1 MKKKLKSKNVTK
13 LIAGASSILLF
24 ILLWQYGA
32 ACTEIGKL
40 LPTPVVVFQDF
51 IKDCYS
57 NIGQYTLIGHIFW
70 SLERVMIAYAVA
82 SVFGVILGMGMGW
95 NRTIEA
101 IFRPIFEVIR
111 PIPPI
116 AWIPL
121 SILWFGIG
129 EMTKFFLIFLA
140 AFSNV
145 TQNAYAGAKAVDPVL
160 VGAAR
165 MLGANKRQ
173 LFTKIVIPFSV
184 PYIFAGLQIALSSSW
199 ATVVAAEMVRSSE
212 GVGWLIFGGMQTND
226 TTQILVGILAIGI
239 VGFILAIIMREAEAK
254 LCAWN
259 NRGI

>member
-1 MKKKLKSKNVTK
+1 MKKKLKSKNTIK

-32 ACTEIGKL
+32 ACTDIGKL
-40 LPTPVVVFQDF
+40 LPTPVVVFESF
-51 IKDCYS
+51 IKDCFS
-57 NIGQYTLIGHIFW
+57 NIGQYTLIGHILW
-70 SLERVMIAYAVA
+70 SLGRVMIAYAVA
-82 SVFGVILGMGMGW
+82 SAFGVVLGMGMGW

-165 MLGANKRQ
+165 MLGANNRQ

-259 NRGI
+259 NRGV